1 MRVPAQVEAREQDM
15 DQDCAPY
22 PRKTLYWVLT
32 LPMMV
37 MYVAIAVI
45 LWQANVLVF
54 AIYCA
59 LFPMLALGQSYACVY
74 WQCPYVG
81 RFAPCAGG
89 FCLPS
94 SRIALLLKNVKRS
107 AWAYNLAVTV
117 AFLALM
123 GIVFLPVPF
132 LYQQALVYLLAYL
145 GIVVVYAAAFLWWIC
160 PVCATRQ
167 VCPGGQAATKLRQ
180 VITGK

>member
-1 MRVPAQVEAREQDM
+1 MSVPAQIESEEQGM
-15 DQDCAPY
+15 DQDCSPY

-32 LPMMV
+32 IPMLA
-37 MYVAIAVI
+37 MYVAIAAL

-54 AIYCA
+54 AAYCV
-59 LFPMLALGQSYACVY
+59 LFPTVAIGQSYACVS
-74 WQCPYVG
+74 WRCPYVG

-94 SRIALLLKNVKRS
+94 SQIARLLKNVKMS
-107 AWAYNLAVTV
+107 AGAYNVAVTV

-123 GIVFLPVPF
+123 GIIFLPVPF
-132 LYQQALVYLLAYL
+132 LYQKASVYLLAYL
-145 GIVVVYAAAFLWWIC
+145 GIVVAYAAAFLWWIC

-167 VCPGGQAATKLRQ
+167 VCPGGQAATKLRR
-180 VITGK
+180 VITGH